1 MKRTLI
7 MLAITGVMALA
18 SCHKPIGDNPFNDEK
33 LESKL
38 GATNVTV
45 SCPPTVL
52 SGTIS
57 TNTTLTTGTSYLLS
71 GNVVVDGA
79 TLTIQPGVVVMGEKS
94 SNGALIIKP
103 NAQISAVGTI
113 TSPIV
118 FTSDQAAGSRAAG
131 DWFGVAILGNAPNNQ
146 SNSINLTI
154 NSSTFN
160 FGGPS
165 SASSSGNFE
174 YVQIHYAGAGGGSSD
189 VLTESS
195 LILGSVGSGMT
206 VKNVQI
212 SNSLKDGLGVWGG
225 EAGVKKVFTH
235 KISRSDFR
243 MSQGYRGNVQNIF
256 GFKDDASTTVT
267 TIPSLEV
274 SNYLRGSNNSPFT
287 YPTIS
292 NASLLG
298 GSYCASG
305 DTDFKTAVLIRNNGD
320 ARIYNSVIEGF
331 SQYGLYLDDAGIV
344 AKTASG
350 TDQLQFSHNSIL
362 SSATVPYGNG
372 LGATTWFAAGGCSAN
387 SLNTM
392 TDWLTAGPP
401 PSCRESGNQING
413 GIVSGYYN
421 SSLCGDK
428 CSSFPNLYINTSTS
442 DLDVP
447 DYSMLGAFFDQPDY
461 RGALQSSMDTWL
473 VNTWIDFCQ
482 QTRNYCL

>member
-7 MLAITGVMALA
+7 MAAITGVMALA
-18 SCHKPIGDNPFNDEK
+18 SCHKPIGDNPFKDEK

-45 SCPPTVL
+45 TCPPTVL

-79 TLTIQPGVVVMGEKS
+79 TLTIQPGVVIMGEKS

-160 FGGPS
+160 FGGSS
-165 SASSSGNFE
+165 SASSSGSFE

-206 VKNVQI
+206 VKNIQI
-212 SNSLKDGLGVWGG
+212 TNSLNDGLGSWGG
-225 EAGVKKVFTH
+225 EVGVKQVFTH
-235 KISRSDFR
+235 RIQRMDYR
-243 MSQGYRGNVQNIF
+243 MSQGYRGNVQSIV
-256 GFKDDASTTVT
+256 GFKDNSSTFVT
-267 TIPSLEV
+267 TIPGLEI
-274 SNYLRGSNNSPFT
+274 SNFLKGFDNSPYT

-292 NASLLG
+292 NVSLLG
-298 GSYCASG
+298 GEFCSG
-305 DTDFKTAVLIRNNGD
+305 GDPDYKTAVLIKNNGN

-331 SQYGLYLDDAGIV
+331 NQYGLYLDGNNV
-344 AKTASG
+344 VTKTKDP
-350 TDQLQFSHNSIL
+350 TEQLQFSHNSIV
-362 SSATVPYGNG
+362 SSAATPYGRNISVSWASIG
-372 LGATTWFAAGGCSAN
+372 CFAIS
-387 SLNTM
+387 
-392 TDWLTAGPP
+392 TDDMQQWLTAGTP

-413 GIVSGYYN
+413 GIVIGYYN

-428 CSSFPNLYINTSTS
+428 CSSFPNLYINTATS